1 MGHFFYFKNKLHHH
15 MWRTRVL
22 PREFREEVARR
33 KITFASEAN
42 IGFLSSVFIP
52 NFRQARLEH
61 FSVSDH
67 KSENDSS
74 DLDVCS
80 GIFSDKSN
88 LEDACL
94 SRLIYETFHSAA
106 IWRYKEYQQHNSN
119 KIRTVFLPKYD
130 CSQKLHGTFR
140 SLAYIY

>member
-1 MGHFFYFKNKLHHH
+1 MMWDNFFYFKNKLHHRVWH
-15 MWRTRVL
+15 TRVL

-42 IGFLSSVFIP
+42 IGFLSSVSIP

-61 FSVSDH
+61 FSESDH

-74 DLDVCS
+74 VCS
-80 GIFSDKSN
+80 SIFSDKSN
-88 LEDACL
+88 REDACL

-106 IWRYKEYQQHNSN
+106 IWRYKE
-119 KIRTVFLPKYD
+119 
-130 CSQKLHGTFR
+130 
-140 SLAYIY
+140 